1 MQVKAPKLNLVEKTF
16 KDNRWPDHGYKC
28 WFVYGNDGKGRRIQ
42 KKFQDETRARL
53 WKAAKEIELANVQN
67 RARHVQTTLTPE
79 QLSEAEACIARL
91 KSRYSLTQ
99 VVDYFLR
106 HFQEPDFKIRFS
118 EASVKFRGA
127 LEGQVRDRSLV
138 QLKSTLGQF
147 ERFVENNY
155 VHEVSERDV
164 ERYLK
169 SLRARGG
176 TAAASRKTWNNY
188 RADLHLFFAWC
199 ADKQRRWVST
209 NPAADVG
216 RFQIDRSHIE
226 VLSEEQ
232 ARILMNSVADF
243 KAGKLARYF
252 ALALFAG
259 VRPGGELEK
268 LAANPLLIDLQNE
281 VIRITEAISK
291 TRKSRQIKIRPNL
304 FKWLTQ
310 YSGEI
315 LPTNCDRELKAI
327 RKRFHLSHDVLRHTF
342 ISMHVGAFKSFAD
355 AAIES
360 GNSEKIIRDHYLNT
374 CSFKDAQRFW
384 NIFPEDA
391 DQKVVHLP

>member
-1 MQVKAPKLNLVEKTF
+1 MF
-16 KDNRWPDHGYKC
+16 
-28 WFVYGNDGKGRRIQ
+28 
-42 KKFQDETRARL
+42 
-53 WKAAKEIELANVQN
+53 
-67 RARHVQTTLTPE
+67 
-79 QLSEAEACIARL
+79 
-91 KSRYSLTQ
+91 
-99 VVDYFLR
+99 
-106 HFQEPDFKIRFS
+106 
-118 EASVKFRGA
+118 
-127 LEGQVRDRSLV
+127 

-169 SLRARGG
+169 SLRARDG
-176 TAAASRKTWNNY
+176 TDAASRKTWNNY

-360 GNSEKIIRDHYLNT
+360 GNSEKIIRGHYLNT
-374 CSFKDAQRFW
+374 SSFKDAQRFW
-384 NIFPEDA
+384 SIAPEDT
-391 DQKVVHLP
+391 DRKVLRLA

>member
-138 QLKSTLGQF
+138 S
-147 ERFVENNY
+147 
-155 VHEVSERDV
+155 
-164 ERYLK
+164 
-169 SLRARGG
+169 A
-176 TAAASRKTWNNY
+176 
-188 RADLHLFFAWC
+188 
-199 ADKQRRWVST
+199 
-209 NPAADVG
+209 
-216 RFQIDRSHIE
+216 
-226 VLSEEQ
+226 
-232 ARILMNSVADF
+232 
-243 KAGKLARYF
+243 
-252 ALALFAG
+252 
-259 VRPGGELEK
+259 
-268 LAANPLLIDLQNE
+268 
-281 VIRITEAISK
+281 
-291 TRKSRQIKIRPNL
+291 
-304 FKWLTQ
+304 
-310 YSGEI
+310 
-315 LPTNCDRELKAI
+315 
-327 RKRFHLSHDVLRHTF
+327 
-342 ISMHVGAFKSFAD
+342 
-355 AAIES
+355 
-360 GNSEKIIRDHYLNT
+360 
-374 CSFKDAQRFW
+374 
-384 NIFPEDA
+384 
-391 DQKVVHLP
+391 